1 MAAFGWGCD
10 ILTAALVSWV
20 AWRHTWI
27 NASQMQRKGSKM
39 KTSTI
44 PSLRVAPEL
53 REAAESVLED
63 GETLSSFLE
72 QSLRMQIDRRR
83 AQKEFIERGLA
94 SRDAAKLSGE
104 YYSADDVLKE
114 LDEILIDV
122 EAQATK

>member
-1 MAAFGWGCD
+1 
-10 ILTAALVSWV
+10 
-20 AWRHTWI
+20 
-27 NASQMQRKGSKM
+27 M

-63 GETLSSFLE
+63 GETLSGFLE

-94 SRDAAKLSGE
+94 SRDAARLSGE

-114 LDEILIDV
+114 LDEILVDV
-122 EAQATK
+122 EAKATT